1 MVGSATVGT
10 DPLPTVYNV
19 TGGGAYCAGGL
30 GINVDL
36 DNSELGSNYQLY
48 KDGVAVGGIVG
59 VEGTRL
65 NESGSRQK
73 QQQSASN
80 GIRYNT
86 VIKSSQS

>member
-1 MVGSATVGT
+1 MRDVLAISS
-10 DPLPTVYNV
+10 
-19 TGGGAYCAGGL
+19 
-30 GINVDL
+30 IM
-36 DNSELGSNYQLY
+36 S
-48 KDGVAVGGIVG
+48 GIVG